1 MRKTSV
7 FFAGL
12 LGLGLGFSAPSVEA
26 AVITSNFTVADPASG
41 LGAGPFGTVTVTDF
55 AGGNGV
61 TIDVTLPTTSWL
73 FVNTGNGTNHE
84 AFAFNVNPAIN
95 PANITLTGS
104 TAGEFLV
111 DVTLPAFD
119 GQFGQFTNGITVNGG
134 NGSTDGQSGP
144 IHLSISLAGLDT
156 TDFVKNTAGFLFA
169 ADVANPEGSTGPV
182 GANTITAAVPE
193 PSTWAMMILG
203 FAGIGFMTYRRSRKS
218 TMAFTAA

>member
-1 MRKTSV
+1 VRKTSV
-7 FFAGL
+7 LFAGL
-12 LGLGLGFSAPSVEA
+12 VGLGLGFSAPSVEA
-26 AVITSNFTVADPASG
+26 AVITSNFTVADPAAG

-61 TIDVTLPTTSWL
+61 TIDVTLPTASWL

-111 DVTLPAFD
+111 DSTLPAFD

-134 NGSTDGQSGP
+134 NGSAGGQTGP
-144 IHLSISLAGLDT
+144 IHISISFAGLDT
-156 TDFVKNTAGFLFA
+156 SDFVKNSAGFFFA
-169 ADVANPEGSTGPV
+169 ADVANPAGKTGPV

-203 FAGIGFMTYRRSRKS
+203 FAGIGFMAYRRRNQ
-218 TMAFTAA
+218 AAALAT